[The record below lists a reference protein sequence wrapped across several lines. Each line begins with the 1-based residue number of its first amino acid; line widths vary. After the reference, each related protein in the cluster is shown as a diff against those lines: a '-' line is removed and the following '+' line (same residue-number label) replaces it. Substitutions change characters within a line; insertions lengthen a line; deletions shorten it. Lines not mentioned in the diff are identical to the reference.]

1 MSDLA
6 DSFLSLCGVQYP
18 LLFCS
23 PLNVFT
29 TAAVAK
35 HSIAVIWIDLPRTLL
50 LLSFLYSQPFCVLM
64 NKKKKGDIGSCI
76 CAAEMCFVS
85 ELNCRKEMGGIKD
98 FFGPINSS
106 AEQFPPFTY
115 SLSPRWR
122 WRWCRLKSQSSCT
135 VRYTVVVH
143 GPELE
148 CQVRSSK
155 KGKVSKKA
163 REEGGDCML
172 ERSVKTLS
180 LTKCCYLQILTPK
193 MLLVYSTTFC
203 ILY

>member
-1 MSDLA
+1 
-6 DSFLSLCGVQYP
+6 
-18 LLFCS
+18 
-23 PLNVFT
+23 
-29 TAAVAK
+29 
-35 HSIAVIWIDLPRTLL
+35 
-50 LLSFLYSQPFCVLM
+50 
-64 NKKKKGDIGSCI
+64 
-76 CAAEMCFVS
+76 
-85 ELNCRKEMGGIKD
+85 MGGIKD

-193 MLLVYSTTFC
+193 MLHSVYCIRSSGQCRLAATTTGLMSQVFWGRRMYVLCQKESGYRLQLLFLFFLLFC
-203 ILY
+203 FFFSFILPFFPCSLGIELFRSFNGREKDKGKQ